1 MWIQSLQHVVGNDP
15 VEPLAIALAE
25 GPENRH
31 MFFYHSAHVPVL
43 PIEFCLIDSN
53 FLGQSFPGLMEHL
66 MEQGIP

>member
-53 FLGQSFPGLMEHL
+53 FLG
-66 MEQGIP
+66 